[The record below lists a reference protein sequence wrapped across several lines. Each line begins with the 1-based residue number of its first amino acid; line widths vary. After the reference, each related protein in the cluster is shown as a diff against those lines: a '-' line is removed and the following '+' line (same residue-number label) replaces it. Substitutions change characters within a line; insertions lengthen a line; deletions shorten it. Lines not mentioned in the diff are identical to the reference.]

1 MKLNPEYRTNEGR
14 KQTIAHDAD
23 GRPYIKVISAFGVA
37 TAYDMEGNLV
47 SRWEASKEEIEEY
60 NNAPEYTAEPAQT
73 ESKEEENEMT
83 TLEKIAADMKTYY
96 TDRSAWDRGVA
107 TIAADL
113 LEEYTNNHGKNAAA
127 PTMADLLNGADNWSQ
142 YSWGG
147 CYLVY
152 DGDIA
157 ELLCTPSELKR
168 TRNGERRPNSREE
181 WLDVQARALNQAAR
195 RIINSARRV
204 CKEV

>member
-1 MKLNPEYRTNEGR
+1 MKFEIGSKVTARQGGKEMPGTITGRHGSADYYAVRMDNGELIYQWGDDLKQRNE
-14 KQTIAHDAD
+14 QT
-23 GRPYIKVISAFGVA
+23 
-37 TAYDMEGNLV
+37 T
-47 SRWEASKEEIEEY
+47 
-60 NNAPEYTAEPAQT
+60 TAQT
-73 ESKEEENEMT
+73 ESKEEKKEMT
-83 TLEKIAADMKTYY
+83 TLERIAADMKSYY
-96 TDRSAWDRGVA
+96 TDRSAWGRGVA

-113 LEEYTNNHGKNAAA
+113 LGEYANNYGKNAAA

-152 DGDIA
+152 DADIA

-168 TRNGERRPNSREE
+168 TRNGERRPNGREE